1 MEHISKV
8 TDEQAK
14 RNFIKFK
21 RDQKAKAKA
30 AKLKASPKVDNQY
43 SVANVVRRYGAFSIA
58 ARMAS
63 KGVLA

>member
-21 RDQKAKAKA
+21 RNQKAKDRAAKA
-30 AKLKASPKVDNQY
+30 AKAKVDNQW
-43 SVANVVRRYGAFSIA
+43 SPEAVARRYGAFSIA

-63 KGVLA
+63 KGVLV

>member
-30 AKLKASPKVDNQY
+30 AALKVKQVDNQY
-43 SVANVVRRYGAFSIA
+43 SVETVARRYGAFSIA

>member
-30 AKLKASPKVDNQY
+30 TALKVKQVDNQY

>member
-21 RDQKAKAKA
+21 RDQKAKEKA
-30 AKLKASPKVDNQY
+30 AALKVKQVDNQY
-43 SVANVVRRYGAFSIA
+43 SVANVSRRYGAFSIA